1 MMTVVV
7 TDSATGLPVNILSA
21 PSASATDKSR
31 KRLIG
36 NIANGSS
43 GSNLIAA
50 SELSTSVNSVASMP
64 PTKKHRGKKT
74 KHLVTAVQLS
84 NGIMKR
90 HYSVDETADTIEK
103 RNLHNDMERQRRIG
117 LKNLFEA
124 LKKQIPSIKD
134 KERAPKV
141 NILREAAKL
150 CEALTREDQQL
161 LEQKAKL
168 KDELRRN
175 QEILAQLKANQQVD

>member
-7 TDSATGLPVNILSA
+7 TDSATGVPINILSSTA
-21 PSASATDKSR
+21 DKSR
-31 KRLIG
+31 KRLL
-36 NIANGSS
+36 ANAANNN
-43 GSNLIAA
+43 SNLLNS
-50 SELSTSVNSVASMP
+50 SELSTSVTSVVSMP

-74 KHLVTAVQLS
+74 KHLVTAVQLP
-84 NGIMKR
+84 NGVLKR

-161 LEQKAKL
+161 MEQKAKL
-168 KDELRRN
+168 KEELRRK
-175 QEILAQLKANQQVD
+175 QELLAQLRAAQQTD